1 MYPQIHLISS
11 KKWVQLPRFKHRVYR
26 WILSYLSFL
35 INCMEVFTIANVK
48 NAMPIN
54 EQIKNL
60 EMMVIGPNGEQLGV
74 KKRNDAL
81 TLANYAGL
89 DLVLMNGNSVPA
101 VAKIM
106 DYNKY
111 RYEKQKKVKEQQK
124 KQRENNKELKEYQ
137 LSVTIDIGD
146 FNTRK
151 KNAHEYL
158 VKGHKI
164 KASIRFKG
172 RQMAHT
178 ELGLDVLQRFADE
191 LSDVAIIEEKPKL
204 EGRNMFMLLAPKK

>member
-1 MYPQIHLISS
+1 
-11 KKWVQLPRFKHRVYR
+11 
-26 WILSYLSFL
+26 
-35 INCMEVFTIANVK
+35 
-48 NAMPIN
+48 MPIN
-54 EQIKNL
+54 EKIRVS

-81 TLANYAGL
+81 TLASYAGL
-89 DLVLMNGNSVPA
+89 DLVLLNANGNPA

-111 RYEKQKKVKEQQK
+111 RYEKQKKLKEQQK
-124 KQRENNKELKEYQ
+124 RQRENNKELKEYQ

-151 KNAHEYL
+151 KNAYDYL

-178 ELGLDVLQRFADE
+178 ELGAEVLERFAKE
-191 LSDVAIIEEKPKL
+191 LEEVAVIEEKSKL
-204 EGRNMFMLLAPKK
+204 EGRNMYMLLAPKTK

>member
-1 MYPQIHLISS
+1 
-11 KKWVQLPRFKHRVYR
+11 
-26 WILSYLSFL
+26 
-35 INCMEVFTIANVK
+35 
-48 NAMPIN
+48 MPIN
-54 EQIKNL
+54 DKIRVS
-60 EMMVIGPNGEQLGV
+60 EMMVIGPNGEQMGV
-74 KKRNDAL
+74 KKRGDAL
-81 TLANYAGL
+81 TLASYAGL
-89 DLVLMNGNSVPA
+89 DLVLLNASGNPA

-111 RYEKQKKVKEQQK
+111 RYEKQKKLKEQQK
-124 KQRENNKELKEYQ
+124 RQRENNKELKEYQ

-151 KNAHEYL
+151 KNAYDYL

-178 ELGLDVLQRFADE
+178 ELGAEVLERFAKE
-191 LSDVAIIEEKPKL
+191 LEEVAVIEGKPKL
-204 EGRNMFMLLAPKK
+204 EGRNMYMLLAPKTK